1 MIIACFC
8 LQFVINFSLNKLR
21 YLKRRQ
27 KKFDI
32 RRCNMVRDRRFA
44 KYVCYFVTMTMLL
57 MSLPVQTVQA
67 AMVKTETMLT
77 LSTATNV
84 RENLNQFL
92 KREDVKAIMMAQGIS
107 PVEAT
112 ARVDSLS
119 DAEIMQISDKMD
131 QLPAGG
137 STFGVIIGAAVIIF
151 IVLLITD
158 ILGFTDV
165 FTFVKHPSSK

>member
-1 MIIACFC
+1 
-8 LQFVINFSLNKLR
+8 
-21 YLKRRQ
+21 
-27 KKFDI
+27 
-32 RRCNMVRDRRFA
+32 MVRDRRFA

-77 LSTATNV
+77 LSTAKNV

>member
-1 MIIACFC
+1 MFG
-8 LQFVINFSLNKLR
+8 
-21 YLKRRQ
+21 
-27 KKFDI
+27 
-32 RRCNMVRDRRFA
+32 DRRFA

-67 AMVKTETMLT
+67 AMVRTETVLT
-77 LSTATNV
+77 LSTAKNV

-92 KREDVKAIMMAQGIS
+92 KREDVKVIMMAQGIS
-107 PVEAT
+107 PQEAT

-119 DAEIMQISDKMD
+119 DAEIMQIADKMD

-137 STFGVIIGAAVIIF
+137 SALGVIIGGAIVIF

-158 ILGFTDV
+158 ILGYTDV
-165 FTFVKHPSSK
+165 FTFVKHPSSR

>member
-1 MIIACFC
+1 MF
-8 LQFVINFSLNKLR
+8 
-21 YLKRRQ
+21 
-27 KKFDI
+27 
-32 RRCNMVRDRRFA
+32 RDRRFA
-44 KYVCYFVTMTMLL
+44 RYVCYFVTVTVLL

-67 AMVKTETMLT
+67 AMVRTETVLT
-77 LSTATNV
+77 LSTANNV

-107 PVEAT
+107 PIEAK

-119 DAEIMQISDKMD
+119 DAEIMQIAEKVD

-137 STFGVIIGAAVIIF
+137 TSTLGVIAIASAIIF

-158 ILGFTDV
+158 ILGYTDI
-165 FTFVKHPSSK
+165 FPFVKHPSHK

>member
-1 MIIACFC
+1 MYG
-8 LQFVINFSLNKLR
+8 N
-21 YLKRRQ
+21 
-27 KKFDI
+27 
-32 RRCNMVRDRRFA
+32 RRFA
-44 KYVCYFVTMTMLL
+44 RYVCYFVTMTMLL

-67 AMVKTETMLT
+67 AMVRTETVLT
-77 LSTATNV
+77 MKTANNV

-92 KREDVKAIMMAQGIS
+92 KREDVKAIMTAQGIS
-107 PVEAT
+107 PIEAKS
-112 ARVDSLS
+112 RVDSLS

-151 IVLLITD
+151 IVLVITD
-158 ILGFTDV
+158 ILGYTDI

>member
-1 MIIACFC
+1 MFG
-8 LQFVINFSLNKLR
+8 
-21 YLKRRQ
+21 
-27 KKFDI
+27 
-32 RRCNMVRDRRFA
+32 DRRFA
-44 KYVCYFVTMTMLL
+44 KYICYFVTMTMLL
-57 MSLPVQTVQA
+57 MSMPVQTVQA

-77 LSTATNV
+77 LSTAKNV

-92 KREDVKAIMMAQGIS
+92 KREDVKAIMMVQGIS

-119 DAEIMQISDKMD
+119 DAEIMQIADKMD

-137 STFGVIIGAAVIIF
+137 STFGVIMGTAVIIF

-158 ILGFTDV
+158 ILGYTDI

>member
-1 MIIACFC
+1 MFG
-8 LQFVINFSLNKLR
+8 
-21 YLKRRQ
+21 
-27 KKFDI
+27 
-32 RRCNMVRDRRFA
+32 DRRFA

-57 MSLPVQTVQA
+57 MSMPVQTVQA
-67 AMVKTETMLT
+67 AMVRTETVLT
-77 LSTATNV
+77 QSTAKNV

-92 KREDVKAIMMAQGIS
+92 KRDDVKAIMTAQGIS
-107 PVEAT
+107 PIEAK

-119 DAEIMQISDKMD
+119 DAEIMQIADKMD

-158 ILGFTDV
+158 ILGYTDI
-165 FTFVKHPSSK
+165 FTFVKHPSSN

>member
-1 MIIACFC
+1 
-8 LQFVINFSLNKLR
+8 
-21 YLKRRQ
+21 
-27 KKFDI
+27 
-32 RRCNMVRDRRFA
+32 
-44 KYVCYFVTMTMLL
+44 MTMLL

-67 AMVKTETMLT
+67 AMVKTETVLT
-77 LSTATNV
+77 LSTAKNV

-107 PVEAT
+107 PIEAK

-119 DAEIMQISDKMD
+119 DAEITQLADKMD

-137 STFGVIIGAAVIIF
+137 STFSVIIGAAVIIF

-158 ILGFTDV
+158 ILGYTDI